1 MLKFNL
7 ALFLSTAAMLFFILR
22 YRIHVHIEY
31 TPRHS
36 RRRGPQSGS
45 TANRLPSADRGRHK
59 AECPWCA
66 AVGFDD
72 YASFCYSGSSSAGI
86 SRPPRV
92 AGKLPG
98 EECTPVTRD
107 LISALVNLGATK
119 KEAQDRAAAAIAEG
133 PGDFDALILR
143 AMQYKAGRR

>member
-45 TANRLPSADRGRHK
+45 TANRLPSADR
-59 AECPWCA
+59 A

-119 KEAQDRAAAAIAEG
+119 KEAQERAAAAIAEG

-143 AMQYKAGRR
+143 AMQHKAGRR

>member
-45 TANRLPSADRGRHK
+45 TANRLPSADRGGTRRSAHG
-59 AECPWCA
+59 APQSGSTITPPS
-66 AVGFDD
+66 V
-72 YASFCYSGSSSAGI
+72 YSGSSSAGI
-86 SRPPRV
+86 SRRR
-92 AGKLPG
+92 G
-98 EECTPVTRD
+98 
-107 LISALVNLGATK
+107 
-119 KEAQDRAAAAIAEG
+119 
-133 PGDFDALILR
+133 LR
-143 AMQYKAGRR
+143 ANFLGRNVHP

>member
-36 RRRGPQSGS
+36 RRRG
-45 TANRLPSADRGRHK
+45 
-59 AECPWCA
+59 
-66 AVGFDD
+66 
-72 YASFCYSGSSSAGI
+72 SSSAGI

-107 LISALVNLGATK
+107 LISALVNLGAKK
-119 KEAQDRAAAAIAEG
+119 KEAQERAAAAIAEG

-143 AMQYKAGRR
+143 AMQQKAGRR